1 MILYDLYDMVLQRL
15 VYMCECVCVYKY
27 LEFEKGV
34 VEAEDDVIEHHVYE
48 ADKALHPVLHHLLQ
62 QILKSQRP
70 SNLLYNIWRLMNRTK
85 PSIKSPPLSPSLS
98 LSLCLSPLKSS
109 TTCCSKFWKFST
121 QLIAEDIW

>member
-1 MILYDLYDMVLQRL
+1 MVLQRL

-70 SNLLYNIWRLMNRTK
+70 SNLPYNIWRRMNRTK
-85 PSIKSPPLSPSLS
+85 PSIKSPPSLLLS
-98 LSLCLSPLKSS
+98 LSLTHPSSLPPLAPANSENS
-109 TTCCSKFWKFST
+109 VPY
-121 QLIAEDIW
+121 